1 MVTVDTDRAA
11 AAGSGRVPL
20 TAGPRRQIIRSLTD
34 HKYFSLYKYFT
45 AASLNTFT
53 GNIFTIIILLHYV
66 KIPKFSPT
74 HSTPGAGVTGH
85 LRKFSESVTVSHKVF
100 GRGAGPASALL
111 WRLSDTEPWDTDR
124 GPLLIYTSAFLGRP
138 ILETR
143 ERDTAMM
150 SSYRRAEYHFI
161 LTAKD
166 GNTVRDELTPGFPEG
181 RSSSNKF

>member
-1 MVTVDTDRAA
+1 MHIVYLCLKSFFKISIPT
-11 AAGSGRVPL
+11 
-20 TAGPRRQIIRSLTD
+20 
-34 HKYFSLYKYFT
+34 
-45 AASLNTFT
+45 
-53 GNIFTIIILLHYV
+53 HYV
-66 KIPKFSPT
+66 KIPKFSST

-85 LRKFSESVTVSHKVF
+85 LGKFSESVTVSHKVF

-138 ILETR
+138 ILDTR
-143 ERDTAMM
+143 ERDTAMI

-166 GNTVRDELTPGFPEG
+166 GNTVQDELTPGFPEG

>member
-1 MVTVDTDRAA
+1 MFKGIFQNFHSYPLCKDSQIFANSLDTRGWGHGA
-11 AAGSGRVPL
+11 PEE
-20 TAGPRRQIIRSLTD
+20 
-34 HKYFSLYKYFT
+34 
-45 AASLNTFT
+45 
-53 GNIFTIIILLHYV
+53 ILWV
-66 KIPKFSPT
+66 CDC
-74 HSTPGAGVTGH
+74 
-85 LRKFSESVTVSHKVF
+85 VSQVF

-181 RSSSNKF
+181 RSSSNKFWAISQEC

>member
-1 MVTVDTDRAA
+1 MRLRFLFIAHCISLFKVIFQNFH
-11 AAGSGRVPL
+11 SYPL
-20 TAGPRRQIIRSLTD
+20 CKDSQIFVHSLD
-34 HKYFSLYKYFT
+34 S
-45 AASLNTFT
+45 
-53 GNIFTIIILLHYV
+53 
-66 KIPKFSPT
+66 
-74 HSTPGAGVTGH
+74 STPGAGVTGH

-111 WRLSDTEPWDTDR
+111 WRLSDTEPRDTDR

-138 ILETR
+138 ILDTR
-143 ERDTAMM
+143 ERDTAMI